1 MKNAYKKTWKSKW
14 SNNSLW
20 SYGETVAFKLKT
32 WSLFFSN
39 HENGKFF
46 FLIFAVLGMAVAM
59 PQTYSVGFGY
69 RTVQSSIP
77 IQHLVPSK
85 DRPSGLEWIGNYSP
99 GQISNFFSNVF
110 GLDLETSRTK
120 CIGMCIKHEC
130 TYQGELSR
138 VGKYGSFLRAL
149 YSSLFFNY
157 LNFSE

>member
-1 MKNAYKKTWKSKW
+1 MHINRPEKANEAIILFDLMAKQLHSK
-14 SNNSLW
+14 L
-20 SYGETVAFKLKT
+20 EV
-32 WSLFFSN
+32 FFSN

-46 FLIFAVLGMAVAM
+46 FLIFAVLGMSVGM
-59 PQTYSVGFGY
+59 PQTNSVGFGY
-69 RTVQSSIP
+69 RTVQSPIP
-77 IQHLVPSK
+77 IQHLVPSE
-85 DRPSGLEWIGNYSP
+85 DRPFGFEWIRNYSP
-99 GQISNFFSNVF
+99 GQISNFFYNVF